1 MPQGTVEWFNN
12 SKGLGSIRSETGM
25 KIQVH
30 YSAIRGDGL
39 RRLVRGEE
47 VRFEIRETQAG
58 LEAANV
64 VRN

>member
-1 MPQGTVEWFNN
+1 MPQGTVQWFND
-12 SKGLGSIRSETGM
+12 SKGLGSIRAKDGDDV
-25 KIQVH
+25 QVH

-39 RRLVRGEE
+39 RRLVRGDE
-47 VRFEIRETQAG
+47 VRFEIRETESG

>member
-1 MPQGTVEWFNN
+1 MAQGTVQWFNN
-12 SKGLGSIRSETGM
+12 SKGLGSIRTENGSEV
-25 KIQVH
+25 QVH

-39 RRLVRGEE
+39 RKLVQGDE
-47 VRFEIRETQAG
+47 VRFEIRETKHG